1 MKKFVMN
8 ISIQV
13 EAETPEEAF
22 DILMNEKSLEAIKYA
37 IEANKENINEVYE
50 NIQDHPIVN

>member
-22 DILMNEKSLEAIKYA
+22 NVLMNEKSLEAIKYA